1 MSAKIQDIIQKFLN
15 TRKERFKASV
25 PDNLF
30 TQCPNCKKM
39 IYRKKIDK
47 NHGVCPECG
56 YHLKLTNKQWSQL
69 LFDEGSVQLLFE
81 EFKTV
86 DVLEF
91 PKYKEKLDKL
101 YEKNINEGV
110 TTGKARIEEI
120 PVLFGIMNTEFILAS
135 MGSVLGER
143 IASLFEKGRSQG
155 LPVIILSR
163 SGGARMQEGAVS
175 LMQMTK
181 TAAAAKRFSNAGNLF
196 ISLITNPTTGGVTAS
211 FAMLGDIII
220 TEPNALIGF
229 AGPRV
234 IEQTI
239 KQKLPEGFQTS
250 EFLQKSGFVDLICER
265 HQMKQTL
272 HKILKLHQY

>member
-1 MSAKIQDIIQKFLN
+1 
-15 TRKERFKASV
+15 
-25 PDNLF
+25 
-30 TQCPNCKKM
+30 M

-47 NHGVCPECG
+47 NHGICPECG
-56 YHLKLTNKQWSQL
+56 HHLKISNDQWEQV
-69 LFDEGSVQLLFE
+69 LFDQQSIQHLFE
-81 EFKTV
+81 EYKTV

-91 PKYKEKLDKL
+91 PGYKEKLDKL
-101 YEKNINEGV
+101 YEKNINEGI
-110 TTGKARIEEI
+110 TTGKARINGI
-120 PVLFGIMNTEFILAS
+120 PVLFGIMNTDFILGS

-143 IASLFEKGRSQG
+143 IARLFEKGKSQR
-155 LPVIILSR
+155 LPVILLAR

-220 TEPNALIGF
+220 AEPNALIGF

-250 EFLQKSGFVDLICER
+250 EFLQEKGFVDLICER
-265 HQMKQTL
+265 DNLKNTL
-272 HKILKLHQY
+272 HNILKIHQY